1 MPQLRQQSQP
11 PQQTQQR
18 RLFIGARAALVAG
31 LIVGIVV
38 VGSQLFISAIYS
50 ERDSRALVA
59 AMAGPAGT
67 LSSSIITGLATILAL
82 MLTMLSLSQNLN
94 QHLSA
99 AFYTRIKRIAVVA
112 IADMIAGIVLLLI
125 LSSPIQTATQQSR
138 QASRL
143 EVTLTYYALIALSGI
158 VAGLF
163 VAVIVMLYN
172 AVSTVVEV
180 IRPDRFNDEG

>member
-1 MPQLRQQSQP
+1 MSQETQQSGRRVKA
-11 PQQTQQR
+11 QQHH
-18 RLFIGARAALVAG
+18 LFIGARAALVAG
-31 LIVGIVV
+31 VIVGIAV

-50 ERDSRALVA
+50 QRDSRALVA
-59 AMAGPAGT
+59 AMASPAST

-99 AFYTRIKRIAVVA
+99 AFYTRVKRISVVA

-138 QASRL
+138 QASPL
-143 EVTLTYYALIALSGI
+143 EITLTYYALIALAGI

-172 AVSTVVEV
+172 AVTTVVEV
-180 IRPDRFNDEG
+180 IRPDRFSDEG